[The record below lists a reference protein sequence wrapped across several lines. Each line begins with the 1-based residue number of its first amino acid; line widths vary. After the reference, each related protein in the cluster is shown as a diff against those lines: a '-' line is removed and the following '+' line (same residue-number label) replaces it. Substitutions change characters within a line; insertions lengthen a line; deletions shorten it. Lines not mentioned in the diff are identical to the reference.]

1 MVNRPGL
8 DFSFSGLKTF
18 ARNTI
23 IQCQQAEGEL
33 TSQTKADI
41 AYAFEEAVV
50 STLSIK
56 CKRALKQTGLKRLVI
71 AGGVSANQRLRQ
83 ALETMTGSQQA
94 KVFYARP
101 EYCTDNGAMI
111 ALAGALR
118 LQAGH
123 REPLAVNVK
132 PRWPLTELEP
142 MQSSV

>member
-1 MVNRPGL
+1 MKICRNFVKILQKMLEFGEKYRQ
-8 DFSFSGLKTF
+8 F
-18 ARNTI
+18 AKI
-23 IQCQQAEGEL
+23 PEL
-33 TSQTKADI
+33 S
-41 AYAFEEAVV
+41 
-50 STLSIK
+50 S
-56 CKRALKQTGLKRLVI
+56 
-71 AGGVSANQRLRQ
+71 NQRLRQ